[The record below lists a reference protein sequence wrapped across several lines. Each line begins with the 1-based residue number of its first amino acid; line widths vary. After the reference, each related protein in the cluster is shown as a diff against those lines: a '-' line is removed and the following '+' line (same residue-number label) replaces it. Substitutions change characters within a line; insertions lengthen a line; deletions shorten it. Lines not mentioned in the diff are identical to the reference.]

1 MATVMHI
8 INELEAGG
16 AERVLTRIACHN
28 SRDSGPNIPRQIVVS
43 LMDEGVFGTDLR
55 DAGVELHCLGMKP
68 GIRDL
73 PGAIIRLT
81 RLMRKFKPDAI
92 MSWLYH
98 SDFIAT
104 IAATLSGCGTRRL
117 AWNIRCA
124 EMDLKQYGR
133 STRIVL
139 ALLAKMSGAPAVV
152 AANSYTGQQHHIKC
166 GYNPKKWAYLPNGFD
181 TDEWHPDPD
190 AKNRLCAELD
200 IDPAKHLVGMVARK
214 DLAKDHVTVLEAI
227 RLVRNNG
234 HNVHLA
240 LVGQNTEELA
250 IADELVPH
258 VSALGLRRDVAQLV
272 PAFDI
277 AVLASSFGE
286 GFPNVIGEAMACGV
300 PAIGNDVGDVTN
312 VIGDTG
318 KIVPQRSPDKL
329 AKAIEELITED
340 AESRTHRKM
349 ASRNRIINHYGL
361 DAMNA
366 RYLALWDELAGKQP
380 VAELGFQRDP
390 RQPN

>member
-1 MATVMHI
+1 
-8 INELEAGG
+8 
-16 AERVLTRIACHN
+16 
-28 SRDSGPNIPRQIVVS
+28 
-43 LMDEGVFGTDLR
+43 
-55 DAGVELHCLGMKP
+55 
-68 GIRDL
+68 
-73 PGAIIRLT
+73 
-81 RLMRKFKPDAI
+81 
-92 MSWLYH
+92 
-98 SDFIAT
+98 
-104 IAATLSGCGTRRL
+104 
-117 AWNIRCA
+117 
-124 EMDLKQYGR
+124 
-133 STRIVL
+133 
-139 ALLAKMSGAPAVV
+139 
-152 AANSYTGQQHHIKC
+152 
-166 GYNPKKWAYLPNGFD
+166 
-181 TDEWHPDPD
+181 
-190 AKNRLCAELD
+190 
-200 IDPAKHLVGMVARK
+200 
-214 DLAKDHVTVLEAI
+214 
-227 RLVRNNG
+227 

-366 RYLALWDELAGKQP
+366 RYLALWDELAGNQP

-390 RQPN
+390 RHPN